1 MKGHARIDRAKFKSV
16 SEIKCFEIVLIV
28 CWFNATRVRHHI
40 DRIFVKS
47 VFVFYNRKE
56 LNKEEEERDVRDTRT
71 HKRHTRTKGERGGA
85 K

>member
-56 LNKEEEERDVRDTRT
+56 LNKEEERDVRDTRT